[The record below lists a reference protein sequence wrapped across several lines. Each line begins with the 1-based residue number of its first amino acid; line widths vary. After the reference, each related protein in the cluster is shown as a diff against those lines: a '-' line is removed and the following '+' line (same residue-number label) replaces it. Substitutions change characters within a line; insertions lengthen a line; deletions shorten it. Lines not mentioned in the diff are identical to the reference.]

1 VATSFSLEAEVV
13 IARDHHLLRVRLPM
27 PPFRKALHLF
37 QLAAHGE
44 VARVQQHVAL
54 RQRRQR
60 VVQAV
65 RVADADE
72 DARRGVVARLCIKRR
87 RRRRQARGIGRRILA
102 RRRLHL
108 TRNERSL

>member
-1 VATSFSLEAEVV
+1 VAASFALQAEV
-13 IARDHHLLRVRLPM
+13 IITGDHHFLRVRLRM
-27 PPFRKALHLF
+27 PPRRKPSHLV
-37 QLAAHGE
+37 QLAVHGE